1 MRLVRQDRT
10 TGEIRLRLE
19 TPSDLWRLARLVHPG
34 DRVGSSTTRRDPEA
48 PLDVAAAERT
58 RRRVWLVVATDSVE
72 FHGFSQHVRVS
83 GPIVDG
89 PFDLGR
95 HHTLDIGLGDE
106 VAWFKPEL
114 SGADRSLLEEGL
126 QHRGDPEILIASVDW
141 GESSLL
147 RVRGRAVE
155 PIVDLRRT
163 LAGKQFGATQASKD
177 RETYLTELV
186 ALVRRSAREASV
198 VAIAGPGF
206 LKEEL
211 SRRLIEEDPPL
222 KSKIRVYATAESGR
236 SGADELLRSGR
247 AADAL
252 RGTVAA
258 EEATL
263 VEALIK
269 GLASRVRAAVG
280 AEEVGEAV
288 DAGAVETLLVGE
300 SHLADPNVSKVLDRA
315 RSGRARIF
323 VVRDTEGPGTQL
335 RSFGGIAAILRYDW
349 TSARPTG

>member
-1 MRLVRQDRT
+1 MRLVRQDRS

-19 TPSDLWRLARLVHPG
+19 TPSDLWRIARLVRPG
-34 DRVGSSTTRRDPEA
+34 DRVGASTTRRDPEA
-48 PLDVAAAERT
+48 PPDVAAAERT
-58 RRRVWLVVATDSVE
+58 RRRVWLSVTTESVE
-72 FHGFSQHVRVS
+72 FHGFRQHVRIS
-83 GPIVDG
+83 GPIAEG

-114 SGADRSLLEEGL
+114 SGGDRSLLEEGL

-147 RVRGRAVE
+147 RVRGRAIESVA
-155 PIVDLRRT
+155 DLRRT

-177 RETYLTELV
+177 RETYLAELV
-186 ALVRRSAREASV
+186 ALVRRSASEASV

-211 SRRLIEEDPPL
+211 SHRLIEEEPGL
-222 KSKIRVYATAESGR
+222 KGKIRIYATAESGR
-236 SGADELLRSGR
+236 AGADELLRSGR

-252 RGTVAA
+252 QGTVAA

-263 VEALIK
+263 VEALLR

-280 AEEVGEAV
+280 ASEVAEAV
-288 DAGAVETLLVGE
+288 EAGAVETLLVGE
-300 SHLADPNVSKVLDRA
+300 SHLADAEVAAVLDRA
-315 RSGRARIF
+315 RKGRARIF
-323 VVRDTEGPGTQL
+323 VVRDTEGPGTRL
-335 RSFGGIAAILRYDW
+335 NSFGGIAAILRYDW
-349 TSARPTG
+349 TSSKVTE